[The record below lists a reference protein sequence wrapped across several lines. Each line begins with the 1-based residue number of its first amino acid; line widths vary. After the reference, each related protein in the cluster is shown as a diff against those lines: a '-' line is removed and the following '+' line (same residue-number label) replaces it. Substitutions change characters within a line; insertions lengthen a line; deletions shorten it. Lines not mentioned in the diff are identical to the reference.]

1 MKTQSNY
8 LRNAKFRMENKK
20 WLKYSSNIS
29 LRIIAALEEN
39 KNMTQKALAEIIGV
53 SPQYINKILR
63 GQENLSL
70 STIAKISDA
79 LGVELISFPKFSFD
93 KTDDFRNKKNVEYI
107 LGAVRQ
113 LDKISSKKICK

>member
-8 LRNAKFRMENKK
+8 LQNAKFRMENKK

-79 LGVELISFPKFSFD
+79 LGVELISFPKSD
-93 KTDDFRNKKNVEYI
+93 HDVFRNHLKTYS
-107 LGAVRQ
+107 LT
-113 LDKISSKKICK
+113 LS